1 MLFEERMSMKRIFI
15 SYSHQDEACKDKLLA
30 QLNVLQLE
38 GHCTVWHDRDIE
50 IGSKWYH
57 DIIAAL
63 DQAQIFILLIS
74 PGFLTSTFIRD
85 QEVPRILARREQGG
99 IWIIPLVIKH
109 CTWKACSWLKEMQ
122 LVPKDG
128 QALEGRSDA
137 DIDKELVA
145 LAEKILARIK
155 TGAKDPDPSTFKPL
169 PPDKIST
176 GKLPVTG
183 RDVLGR
189 EGEIKIIDRAWEGAH
204 THVIWLTA
212 WGGAGKTALVNYW
225 LNRLAEKNYGGAHKV
240 YAWSFYSQGA
250 AEGKQASADEFFQE
264 TLAWFDDP
272 DPKAGSAVDK
282 ARRLVELIRKEK
294 TLLILDGI
302 EPLQYPPGEISGFDG
317 RLKDAGLKVLLKELA
332 ASQPGLCLVSSRQA
346 PADLAD
352 KIDHTV
358 QEIKLEELS
367 AEAGV
372 QLLKSL
378 GATGADKEMRAAVK
392 EYNGHALALT
402 LLGNYLREVLDGDI
416 RQRDK
421 IPRLVDDQR
430 SGPHARR
437 VMAAY
442 ETWLAGKAELNILRL
457 LGLFDRPVDLAA
469 IDALKAG
476 AIIPGLTDQLN
487 HLSEADWQY
496 CLGRLQDAQLLAG
509 DKNHHKK
516 TLDCHPLIR
525 EYFAGRVKEENPS
538 GWIDAHTRLY
548 HYYKDLP
555 GKKLPDTL
563 SEMEPLFAAVAHGC
577 AAGLHQTALAEVYWT
592 RICRKNK
599 FYSTDKL
606 GALGSDL
613 ACVAHFFTTPW
624 TVPADGLNEETKA
637 AVLSW
642 AGFHLRALGR
652 LTEAQQS
659 FDAGLKIRDSQKD
672 WKNAA
677 KAACNLS
684 ELLLTLGR
692 VKEAVGYGKRAV
704 DYADRS
710 GDEFQ
715 KESKRTTLADA
726 LHQSGDLD
734 EAEKLFM
741 EAESMQK
748 KRQPAYPYLYALQ
761 GYQFCDLLLARGQY
775 PEVLARANNALE
787 IVLNGSRR
795 LLDIALN
802 TLSLAR
808 AHLQKMQADG
818 GSDFPQVNHYFDEA
832 VAGLREGTRYDYL
845 PRALFARAGCY
856 RLQGLYDR
864 AQTDL
869 DEALEM
875 VALGNMELYLVD
887 YHLEAGRL
895 CQARGQAA
903 DAQAHFQTA
912 KALIVET
919 GYLRRDREVE

>member
-1 MLFEERMSMKRIFI
+1 MSMKRIFI
-15 SYSHQDEACKDKLLA
+15 SYSHKDEAWKDRLVE
-30 QLNVLQLE
+30 QIDVLQLE

-85 QEVPRILARREQGG
+85 QEIPRILARREQGG

-137 DIDKELVA
+137 DIDKELAA

-183 RDVLGR
+183 KDVFGR

-204 THVIWLTA
+204 THLLWLTA

-225 LNRLAEKNYGGAHKV
+225 LNRLAEKDYGGAHKV

-272 DPKAGSAVDK
+272 DPKAGSSVDK
-282 ARRLVELIRKEK
+282 GRRLVELIRKEK

-378 GATGADKEMRAAVK
+378 GATGADKEIKAAVK
-392 EYNGHALALT
+392 EYDGHALALT
-402 LLGNYLREVLDGDI
+402 LLGNYLHQVLDGDI

-421 IPRLVDDQR
+421 IPRLVDDQQK
-430 SGPHARR
+430 GPHAHR

-442 ETWLAGKAELNILRL
+442 ETWLAGKPELNILRL
-457 LGLFDRPVDLAA
+457 LGLFDRPVDIAA
-469 IDALKAG
+469 IAALKAG
-476 AIIPGLTDQLN
+476 KVIPGLTDQLIK
-487 HLSEADWQY
+487 LTEADWHY
-496 CLGRLQDAQLLAG
+496 CLGRLQAARLLAV
-509 DKNHHKK
+509 DKENKK
-516 TLDCHPLIR
+516 KILDCHPLIR
-525 EYFAGRVKEENPS
+525 EYFADKVKEENPS
-538 GWIDAHTRLY
+538 GWLAAHTRLY

-555 GKKLPDTL
+555 GKELPDTL
-563 SEMEPLFAAVAHGC
+563 AEMEPLFAAVAHGC
-577 AAGLHQTALAEVYWT
+577 AAGLHQTVLDEVYWP
-592 RICRKNK
+592 RICREKESYN
-599 FYSTDKL
+599 TNKL
-606 GALGSDL
+606 GAFGSDL
-613 ACVAHFFTTPW
+613 ACVAHFFTRPW
-624 TVPADGLNEETKA
+624 TEPAVGLDDKA
-637 AVLSW
+637 KAEVLNW
-642 AGFHLRALGR
+642 AGFSLRPLGR
-652 LTEAQQS
+652 LTEAQQPMQ
-659 FDAGLKIRDSQKD
+659 AGLDMRIKQKD
-672 WKNAA
+672 WTNAA
-677 KAACNLS
+677 IAAGNLS

-692 VKEAVGYGKRAV
+692 VEQAVAYGKQAV
-704 DYADRS
+704 DYADKS
-710 GDEFQ
+710 EAWDE
-715 KESKRTTLADA
+715 KMTKRTTLAAA
-726 LHQSGDLD
+726 LHQAGHLE
-734 EAEKLFM
+734 EAEKLFL
-741 EAESMQK
+741 EAEARQK
-748 KRQPAYPYLYALQ
+748 KEQPTYPFLYSLR
-761 GYQFCDLLLARGQY
+761 GFRFCELLLDRGQY
-775 PEVLARANNALE
+775 AEVLERAEKALE
-787 IVLNGSRR
+787 IVLMGSRN
-795 LLDIALN
+795 LLDLALN
-802 TLSLAR
+802 KLSLAQ
-808 AHLQKMQADG
+808 AQLQKIG
-818 GSDFPQVNHYFDEA
+818 GRRGTARRALTGYFDAA
-832 VAGLREGTRYDYL
+832 VAGLRESGNQDDL
-845 PRALFARAGCY
+845 PRGLLARAECY

-869 DEALEM
+869 DEALEI
-875 VALGNMELYLVD
+875 VELGNMDLYLVD

-903 DAQAHFQTA
+903 EAQAHFQA
-912 KALIVET
+912 AQDLIAET